1 MDRKTCIFIA
11 GDSTAAQKLPEK
23 KPETGWGE
31 KIVEFFSDKVLFQN
45 FAVNGRSTKSFMDE
59 GKLHKILE
67 TICKGDY
74 LFIQF
79 GHNDEK
85 EAPERHT
92 DPYTTYQSNLT
103 EYIESARK
111 LGATPILLTPI
122 QRRSF
127 DESGIIQET
136 HGEYPAAM
144 KETAEQL
151 HVPLIDLCGS
161 SKTFFEK
168 LGPEQTKKVFLWVK
182 PGESPNYP
190 EGVQDNTH
198 FCEHGA
204 TEIARL
210 VIQGIKEA
218 QLPLA
223 KFIRE

>member
-1 MDRKTCIFIA
+1 MGRKINIFIA
-11 GDSTAAQKLPEK
+11 GDSTAAQKLPGK

-31 KIVEFFSDKVLFQN
+31 KIAALFSDKVLFQN
-45 FAVNGRSTKSFMDE
+45 FATNGRSTKSFIDE
-59 GKLHKILE
+59 GKLQKIRELM
-67 TICKGDY
+67 CKGDY

-92 DPYTTYQSNLT
+92 DPYTTYQSNLI
-103 EYIESARK
+103 EYIESARR

-127 DESGIIQET
+127 DENGIIQET

-144 KETAEQL
+144 KQTAAQCN
-151 HVPLIDLCGS
+151 VPLIDLCGS
-161 SKTFFEK
+161 SKAFFEE
-168 LGPEQTKKVFLWVK
+168 LGPEQTKKIFLWVK

-198 FCEHGA
+198 FCENGA
-204 TEIARL
+204 AKMAELIA
-210 VIQGIKEA
+210 QGIRQQNIAGLCE
-218 QLPLA
+218 LL
-223 KFIRE
+223 R